1 MVLSYIILDN
11 RLLMEDNQLNA
22 RTGPPAGPIQAK
34 MAENA
39 CMGPHI
45 GPVRALKS
53 RASASGSSAGAGNDQ
68 GGYLESRI
76 VWIYSPCAHLL
87 NTKPFAHVGERRRVR
102 LAARRRE
109 RFQRILL
116 LARDSGPLTG
126 EADRTT
132 LTFSHW
138 VMPFRLR

>member
-1 MVLSYIILDN
+1 MAPNATKIMVLSYIILDN

-53 RASASGSSAGAGNDQ
+53 RANASGSSAGA
-68 GGYLESRI
+68 EM
-76 VWIYSPCAHLL
+76 
-87 NTKPFAHVGERRRVR
+87 TKEV
-102 LAARRRE
+102 
-109 RFQRILL
+109 ILKV
-116 LARDSGPLTG
+116 
-126 EADRTT
+126 E
-132 LTFSHW
+132 
-138 VMPFRLR
+138 